1 MTRPPLALPL
11 LALALAAST
20 TSGCAGDPQPRPCPP
35 YGDAGV
41 AKPTFVHDRTIQ
53 EVLERYQITLVKST
67 TAKGGALTCGDIPG
81 VYSMGHPDVV
91 ILSTQPINRPSKDAN
106 ATVVNNI
113 NFPVGQEMLVVVEGF
128 ARDTSGQAY
137 LVARG
142 CAQAIKFE
150 TCNPI
155 PVGKDQHLEIDLIA
169 TTGAPC
175 KGQSQGCEANMICL
189 SDIAGGYCAKG
200 NCGGDGKCP
209 PASNCIFNKNSVGS
223 CMRKC
228 AEITDCKSNQAKG
241 QIPWDCA
248 YRKGYGGGSCQRVCV
263 PPNWNFSDTCTPD
276 S

>member
-1 MTRPPLALPL
+1 MTRPPLL
-11 LALALAAST
+11 LILLGMVAGSAP
-20 TSGCAGDPQPRPCPP
+20 GCAGDAQPRPCPP

-53 EVLERYQITLVKST
+53 EILERYQITLVKST
-67 TAKGGALTCGDIPG
+67 TAKGGPLTCSDIPG
-81 VYSMGHPDVV
+81 IYSMGHPDVV
-91 ILSTQPINRPSKDAN
+91 ILSTQTINRTNKDAN

-113 NFPVGQEMLVVVEGF
+113 NFPVDQEMLVVVEGF
-128 ARDTSGQAY
+128 ARDTTGQAF

-142 CAQAIKFE
+142 CAQAIKFA

-155 PVGKDQHLEIDLIA
+155 PVGMDKHLEIDLIA

-175 KGQSQGCEANMICL
+175 KGQSQGCEANMFCL
-189 SDIAGGYCAKG
+189 SDIDGGYCAKG
-200 NCGGDGKCP
+200 NCISDGKCP
-209 PASNCIFNKNSVGS
+209 PASTCIVGPQNGVSS

-228 AEITDCKSNQAKG
+228 ADIVDCKSNKAKG

-248 YRKGYGGGSCQRVCV
+248 YRRGGDGKSCERVCV
-263 PPNWNFSDTCTPD
+263 PPTWNTGYICTPG